1 MFSVRGAD
9 GKVYGPVDLDTLR
22 QWATEGRLVPTT
34 EVIEIATQR
43 RMPASYVPGL
53 FQNHP
58 DNDNRWARPPQSP
71 YPRSYASYNP
81 SQASADLTTGWVFF
95 ALGAAGC
102 VICGILSL
110 VFFPLAI
117 AQANR
122 SEVRLSQQ
130 ASTLRIL
137 SITFLALY
145 VVGFAITFLGFV
157 MRFKSL

>member
-81 SQASADLTTGWVFF
+81 TQASADLTTGWVFF

-102 VICGILSL
+102 VTCACLSL
-110 VFFPLAI
+110 IFFPLAI

-122 SEVRLSQQ
+122 PEVRLSQT
-130 ASTLRIL
+130 AAALRIL
-137 SITFLALY
+137 SIVFLVLSVLSLVLTFAMFGLP
-145 VVGFAITFLGFV
+145 F
-157 MRFKSL
+157 M